1 MQKTRGSYPAFTLA
15 HYRLGVT
22 SWLKEPTAVIRLS
35 LAAVI
40 GILVGVFLPP
50 HSKWELHALA
60 GWCAFAL
67 TFLLLSGWVFFTTDA
82 ENTRRLSTREDASR
96 AVSSLIVLAGS
107 LISLA
112 GVIYSLMQV
121 SGLQKAGQTTEAT
134 VLTALGL
141 LSVALSW
148 LLIQTI
154 YTFRY
159 AHLYFEEPEGG
170 VEFQGDEPPDYLD
183 FVYLSVTIG
192 MTFQVS
198 DTNLSKKKIR
208 RSLTGHAL
216 IGYVYNAVLVALT
229 INTVAGL
236 LG

>member
-1 MQKTRGSYPAFTLA
+1 M
-15 HYRLGVT
+15 T

-35 LAAVI
+35 LAAAVGIVI
-40 GILVGVFLPP
+40 GIFLPP
-50 HSKWELHALA
+50 GSKWELHALA
-60 GWCAFAL
+60 GWCGSAL

-82 ENTRRLSTREDASR
+82 ENTRRLATREDDSR

-112 GVIYSLMQV
+112 GVIYALTQV
-121 SGLQKAGQTTEAT
+121 SSLQKAGQATEAT
-134 VLTALGL
+134 VLTILGL

-159 AHLYFEEPEGG
+159 THLYFEAPEGG
-170 VEFQGDEPPDYLD
+170 IEFQGDEPPDYLD
-183 FVYLSVTIG
+183 FVYLAVTIG

-198 DTNLSKKKIR
+198 DTNLSQKKIR

-216 IGYVYNAVLVALT
+216 IGYVYNTVLVALT